1 MEIESGATS
10 IDADKQETNI
20 TICRG
25 SHDDG
30 EKVIPHEGEQGVL
43 NNEVDKVVVG
53 DEIHQ
58 DGLDSMMS
66 RLKGAFKAS
75 YVYDL
80 VPKKEHKM
88 EGFGMGDGP
97 IDVLDDLSKEECE
110 KLLISLLYVVIPLLQ
125 CQFKT

>member
-1 MEIESGATS
+1 MKVGGSKTKIKKLGNEGMEIESGATS

-53 DEIHQ
+53 DEIH
-58 DGLDSMMS
+58 
-66 RLKGAFKAS
+66 
-75 YVYDL
+75 
-80 VPKKEHKM
+80 
-88 EGFGMGDGP
+88 
-97 IDVLDDLSKEECE
+97 
-110 KLLISLLYVVIPLLQ
+110 
-125 CQFKT
+125 